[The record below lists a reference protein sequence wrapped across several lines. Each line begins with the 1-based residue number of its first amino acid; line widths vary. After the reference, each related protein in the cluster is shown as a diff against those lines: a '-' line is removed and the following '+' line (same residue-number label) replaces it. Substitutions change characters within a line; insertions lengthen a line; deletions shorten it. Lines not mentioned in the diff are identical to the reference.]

1 MVRVAPGRG
10 IFSQDAIS
18 DATTWWHEHAN
29 LCLVAACIAVHDTE
43 TRARMREL
51 MDASLSRGEELLAK
65 VLENVEIPRR
75 PMAAS
80 GEAEL
85 QSQAPVD
92 LEAGRVA
99 AQLARVPLSGMNR
112 FCETMNASARVVAPR
127 PGENPPAELLPSRK
141 YTKKSS

>member
-10 IFSQDAIS
+10 VFSQDAIL

-29 LCLVAACIAVHDTE
+29 LCLVAACIAVQDHE
-43 TRARMREL
+43 TRAKMREL
-51 MDASLSRGEELLAK
+51 MDASLLRGDKLLAK
-65 VLENVEIPRR
+65 VLENVEMPRR
-75 PMAAS
+75 PMAVS
-80 GEAEL
+80 GETDV
-85 QSQAPVD
+85 QAQAAVD

-127 PGENPPAELLPSRK
+127 PGETPPAELLPSRK
-141 YTKKSS
+141 YTKKSG